1 MHSPFRAESLFLPA
15 TQTHSLGERVEA
27 LHHQVRRIA
36 PSVTRLACALYEP
49 TEDLLKT
56 FVNSTVDGPALNA
69 YQVRLADS
77 PSLKTLADTQR
88 CRVIPDLLH
97 AGLHDTVHSRWLLDQ
112 GYRSS
117 FTVPLFESDE
127 LLGFLF
133 FDAREV
139 EAFPEPVVAQLEV
152 YAQLVALMIRHEVSA
167 VRALVGSMRVA
178 RDFAHLRDVETGCH
192 LDRMSRYVRLI
203 ARGVATDF
211 GLSDEFI
218 ELLFLFAPL
227 HDVGKIGVPD
237 ALLLKPGRYTAE
249 ERQQMQTHVPL
260 GIEMVERLIQD
271 FRLGGVA
278 GIGILRQIVACHH
291 EHLDGSGYPKGLR
304 GDEIPPEARIVTVA
318 DVFDAL
324 TSRRVYKDAFA
335 VQASL
340 AELDRMAA
348 AGQVDPRCVAVLH
361 DRLDEVHDIIA
372 RFDEA
377 PTGH

>member
-1 MHSPFRAESLFLPA
+1 MHSPFRAESLALPA

-27 LHHQVRRIA
+27 LHRQVRRIA

-56 FVNSTVDGPALNA
+56 FVNSTLDGSALNA
-69 YQVRLADS
+69 YQVRLSDS
-77 PSLKTLADTQR
+77 PSLKALAEAQR
-88 CRVIPDLLH
+88 CRVIPDLQR
-97 AGLHDTVHSRWLLDQ
+97 AGLHDTAHSRWLLEQ

-139 EAFPEPVVAQLEV
+139 DAFPDAVIAQLEV

-203 ARGVATDF
+203 ARGVAPDF
-211 GLSDEFI
+211 SLSDEFI

-227 HDVGKIGVPD
+227 HDIGKIGVPD
-237 ALLLKPGRYTAE
+237 ALLLKSGRYTPE
-249 ERQQMQTHVPL
+249 ERRQMQAHVSL

-278 GIGILRQIVACHH
+278 GIGILRHIVACHH
-291 EHLDGSGYPKGLR
+291 EHLDGSGYPRGLR
-304 GDEIPPEARIVTVA
+304 GDEVPPEARIVTVA

-335 VQASL
+335 VDESL

-348 AGQVDPRCVAVLH
+348 AGRVDPRCVAVLH
-361 DRLDEVHDIIA
+361 DRLDEVQDIIA

-377 PTGH
+377 TTGH